1 MGASLLALAKSIY
14 YFVYELVFIC
24 FPHFSPFCFSS
35 SFRGVLFQ
43 RGRTLSRVSGILI
56 IRCQLVY
63 CRGLGWDFSVT
74 TNLNGE
80 TG

>member
-43 RGRTLSRVSGILI
+43 CGRILLRVSWES
-56 IRCQLVY
+56 RS
-63 CRGLGWDFSVT
+63 LGANSSTVRLWAEISAYPQT
-74 TNLNGE
+74 
-80 TG
+80 